1 MQTLLYTLFALLLLS
16 PITGELWR
24 IQMAGQGLLV
34 SDLIIPVLFVLWGL
48 DKLKNDRKL
57 RLGKIGHAIVLFLFV
72 ILAVNVLNLLR
83 FDLGQMATGFVY
95 LGRFAMYILVAIV
108 GFDLLSRD
116 SSGRFKKLVLTTMM
130 ISFFLLIV
138 LGFLQLHFFPSFLD
152 LGMQDKGWD
161 PHIGRLLSTWF
172 DPNFMGGFFA
182 FMLPVSLG
190 LSLYFYRYK
199 VWWKAILLGLLSFLG
214 LMALYFT
221 YSRSGYLALMV
232 GLGLFTFFKSRRLL
246 VLFVIF
252 LVIGFSLSTRVQ
264 QRAMDAWESAKSL
277 VGVED
282 QKPLDPTSQFRVDSW
297 TFASDIIKDYPI
309 FGAGYGRYADEFY
322 ERGRGSAENHSS
334 SGSDSSL
341 LTIWAQTGIFGLLSY
356 LWIFFVA
363 FAISLKKI
371 WKKDTLKSYLQLGL
385 LCGLAALLAHSF
397 FVNSLLFAHMMV
409 FLWAG
414 MALMDSHS
422 QMKN

>member
-1 MQTLLYTLFALLLLS
+1 MQTLLYILFALLLLS
-16 PITGELWR
+16 PVTGELWR
-24 IQMAGQGLLV
+24 IQIAGQGLLP
-34 SDLIIPVLFVLWGL
+34 SDLIIPPLFILWGL

-57 RLGKIGHAIVLFLFV
+57 RLGKIGRAVVLFLFV
-72 ILAVNVLNLLR
+72 ILAVNVFNLLR
-83 FDLGQMATGFVY
+83 FDLSQMVTGFVY
-95 LGRFAMYILVAIV
+95 LGRFAMYVLVAII

-116 SSGRFKKLVLTTMM
+116 PSGRFKKLVLTTMM

-138 LGFLQLHFFPSFLD
+138 LGFLQLHFFPSFLE
-152 LGMQDKGWD
+152 LGMQNKGWD

-190 LSLYFYRYK
+190 LSLYFYRHK
-199 VWWKAILLGLLSFLG
+199 SWKQAILFGALSFLG

-221 YSRSGYLALMV
+221 YSRSSYLALMV

-246 VLFVIF
+246 VLFVLF
-252 LVIGFSLSTRVQ
+252 LVIGFSLSSRVQ
-264 QRAMDAWESAKSL
+264 QRTVDAWESARSL
-277 VGVED
+277 VGIED

-297 TFASDIIKDYPI
+297 NFALGIIKDYPV

-322 ERGRGSAENHSS
+322 ERSRGPMQDHSS

-341 LTIWAQTGIFGLLSY
+341 LTLWAQAGILGLLSY

-363 FAISLKKI
+363 FAISLKPI
-371 WKKDTLKSYLQLGL
+371 WKKDALESYLQLGL
-385 LCGLAALLAHSF
+385 LCGLFALLAHSF

-409 FLWAG
+409 FLWTG
-414 MALMDSHS
+414 MALMDTDR
-422 QMKN
+422 